1 MLVEIKQ
8 KSQVTIPVELLKKM
22 NLKTGDKLEIEEHEG
37 RLVIT
42 PVVVIPRDQL
52 WYYSKEWQKDEGEA
66 QRQIQEGRVKI
77 ATNKDE
83 LYMGLGLDEI

>member
-42 PVVVIPRDQL
+42 PVVVIPREQI
-52 WYYSKEWQKDEGEA
+52 WYYAKEWQQDESEA
-66 QRQIQEGRVKI
+66 QRQIQQGRLKI
-77 ATNKDE
+77 AGSKDE
-83 LYMGLGLDEI
+83 LYAGLGLDEL

>member
-42 PVVVIPRDQL
+42 PVVVIPREQI
-52 WYYSKEWQKDEGEA
+52 WYYSKEWQKNEDEA
-66 QRQIQEGRVKI
+66 QHQIQEGRVKI
-77 ATNKDE
+77 ARSKDE
-83 LYMGLGLDEI
+83 LYTGLGLDER

>member
-42 PVVVIPRDQL
+42 PVVVIPREQI
-52 WYYSKEWQKDEGEA
+52 WYYSREWQRDESEA
-66 QRQIQEGRVKI
+66 QRQIQQGQVKS
-77 ATNKDE
+77 AENKYE
-83 LYMGLGLDEI
+83 LFAGLGLDEL

>member
-37 RLVIT
+37 R
-42 PVVVIPRDQL
+42 VVIPREQI
-52 WYYSKEWQKDEGEA
+52 WYYSREWQRDESEA
-66 QRQIQEGRVKI
+66 QRQIQQGQVKS
-77 ATNKDE
+77 AENKCE
-83 LYMGLGLDEI
+83 LFAGLGLDEL